1 MRVLLH
7 SGGPLGPDGRREI
20 LGFLGGRRRV
30 AFVTAAS
37 LHDET
42 AYFARVQ
49 SLLGVPP
56 PEGAGLELLHL
67 RWNDRPLD
75 TLGRAE
81 ALFMGGGNTYALLK
95 RLREAGLLTAIRARV
110 EAGMPYVGASAG
122 SNVAGPTILTTNDW
136 NVVALDRFDALGL
149 VRFNI
154 NPHYK
159 ETDPA
164 MAPGSETRDDR
175 IREYHVVNA
184 NPVVGLEEGALARVE
199 AESSRRGARRGS
211 RSSGEGRS
219 RPGTSPASGCR
230 SRREARGYSARIVV
244 RVMFWAPSVPVARS
258 TRTITCIVASR
269 LGGTVGPVGVMD
281 QVRVMPG
288 SGVSVP
294 LVGPGTNGWFFSC
307 SIICRAKAVALDW
320 LPPATTLNEPWASM
334 LSSAT
339 SDTAR
344 KVTASITSMRV
355 MPD

>member
-7 SGGPLGPDGRREI
+7 SGGPLGPEGRREI
-20 LGFLGGRRRV
+20 LGFLGGHRRV

-37 LHDET
+37 LHDES

-49 SLLGVPP
+49 SLLGVPQ

-67 RWNDRPLD
+67 RWNERPLD

-81 ALFMGGGNTYALLK
+81 SLFMGGGNTYALLK
-95 RLREAGLLTAIRARV
+95 RLREAGLLPAIRARV

-122 SNVAGPTILTTNDW
+122 SNVAGPTILSTNDW

-184 NPVVGLEEGALARVE
+184 NPVVGLEEGAIARLE
-199 AESSRRGARRGS
+199 AGTVTARGMARIKIFRRGQEATWHQP
-211 RSSGEGRS
+211 GERL
-219 RPGTSPASGCR
+219 PI
-230 SRREARGYSARIVV
+230 EA
-244 RVMFWAPSVPVARS
+244 
-258 TRTITCIVASR
+258 
-269 LGGTVGPVGVMD
+269 
-281 QVRVMPG
+281 
-288 SGVSVP
+288 
-294 LVGPGTNGWFFSC
+294 
-307 SIICRAKAVALDW
+307 
-320 LPPATTLNEPWASM
+320 
-334 LSSAT
+334 
-339 SDTAR
+339 
-344 KVTASITSMRV
+344 
-355 MPD
+355 